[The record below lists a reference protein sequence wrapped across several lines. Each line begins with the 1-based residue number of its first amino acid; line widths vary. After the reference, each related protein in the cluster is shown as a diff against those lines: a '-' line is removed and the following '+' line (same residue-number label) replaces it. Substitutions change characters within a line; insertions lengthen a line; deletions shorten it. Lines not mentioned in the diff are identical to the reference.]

1 MANIPLKSI
10 KFPGLADTYTVPQ
23 IDSTL
28 AVTGKAADA
37 KATGDRL
44 SAILN
49 AFNALGLYVDD
60 EGYLCQR
67 ISTDAE

>member
-1 MANIPLKSI
+1 MADITLKSI
-10 KFPGLADTYTVPQ
+10 KFPNLPNRYTVPQ
-23 IDSTL
+23 IDNTL
-28 AVTGKAADA
+28 TQSGKPADA

-49 AFNALGLYVDD
+49 VFNALGLYVDD

>member
-1 MANIPLKSI
+1 MANVALKSI
-10 KFPGLADTYTVPQ
+10 KFPGLTDTYTVPQ

-44 SAILN
+44 SAVSD
-49 AFNALGLYVDD
+49 AFDALGLYVDD

-67 ISTDAE
+67 ISTDTE